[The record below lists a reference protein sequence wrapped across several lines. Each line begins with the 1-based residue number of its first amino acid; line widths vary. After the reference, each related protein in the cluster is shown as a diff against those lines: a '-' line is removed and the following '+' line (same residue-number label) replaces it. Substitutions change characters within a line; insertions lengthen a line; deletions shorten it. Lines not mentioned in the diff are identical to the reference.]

1 MTHAYNESYLNDA
14 MQNLGDM
21 MDYAIRDLGYDGDEF
36 FSYFLASDISKQFEQ
51 GNPKYVCGMSGVE
64 LVNQVLSKVQ
74 NISSKAD
81 ITVREYDGPE
91 FWCGW
96 TLAYYQWYSRLRFE
110 DIINNGLTISKIL
123 SMYILHE
130 ADLSKFV
137 KSADSIISN
146 YKHGNLTNLKR
157 IRQARGFT
165 QKQLAEQSGVTLRM
179 IQLYEQRKND
189 INKASVEVVINLAK
203 ALGCKVEDLT
213 EINLKNS

>member
-1 MTHAYNESYLNDA
+1 

-21 MDYAIRDLGYDGDEF
+21 MDYAICDLKFDGDKF
-36 FSYFLASDISKQFEQ
+36 FSYFLASDISKQFEH

-64 LVNQVLSKVQ
+64 LANQVLSKVQ
-74 NISSKAD
+74 NIPAKVEVS
-81 ITVREYDGPE
+81 VREFDGPE

-96 TLAYYQWYSRLRFE
+96 ILAYYQWYSGLRFE

-130 ADLSKFV
+130 ADISKFAE
-137 KSADSIISN
+137 SADNIISN
-146 YKHGNLTNLKR
+146 HKQSNITNLKR

-189 INKASVEVVINLAK
+189 INKASVEVVINLAR
-203 ALGCKVEDLT
+203 ALGCKVEDLI
-213 EINLKNS
+213 EI

>member
-1 MTHAYNESYLNDA
+1 MTHAYSESYLNDA

-21 MDYAIRDLGYDGDEF
+21 MHYAICDLKYDGDEF
-36 FSYFLASDISKQFEQ
+36 FSYFLSTDISRQFEQ

-64 LVNQVLSKVQ
+64 LANAV
-74 NISSKAD
+74 ISSVLQRVPLIKVS
-81 ITVREYDGPE
+81 IREYDGPE

-96 TLAYYQWYSRLRFE
+96 ILAYYQWFSGLRFE
-110 DIINNGLTISKIL
+110 DIINNGLTISKVL

-130 ADLSKFV
+130 ADISKFI

-146 YKHGNLTNLKR
+146 HRQDSITNLKR

-165 QKQLAEQSGVTLRM
+165 QKQLSVQSGMALRM

-189 INKASVEVVINLAK
+189 INKASVEAVINLAK
-203 ALGCKVEDLT
+203 TLGCKVEDLI
-213 EINLKNS
+213 EVNRQAN

>member
-1 MTHAYNESYLNDA
+1 MTHAYSEYYLNDA

-21 MDYAIRDLGYDGDEF
+21 MDYAICDLKFDGDEF
-36 FSYFLASDISKQFEQ
+36 FSYFLSSDISKQFEH
-51 GNPKYVCGMSGVE
+51 GNPKYVCGMSGIE
-64 LVNQVLSKVQ
+64 LANQVLSKVQ
-74 NISSKAD
+74 NIPAKVEVS
-81 ITVREYDGPE
+81 VREFDGPE

-96 TLAYYQWYSRLRFE
+96 ILAYYQWYSGLRFE

-130 ADLSKFV
+130 ADISKFAE
-137 KSADSIISN
+137 SADSIISN
-146 YKHGNLTNLKR
+146 HKQGSITNLKR

-189 INKASVEVVINLAK
+189 INKASVEVVINLAR
-203 ALGCKVEDLT
+203 ALGCKLEDLI
-213 EINLKNS
+213 EI